1 MSAVYLTVEGSTPDA
16 SDATF
21 ATGACQ
27 HGSGVGVEFESAD
40 AMVQHLRRLPG
51 PFVTFDGTRYGWRV
65 LAKSVTQAEDAA
77 WCKCQ
82 AVHHGH
88 KDFGLAF
95 ALEFGY
101 ETDLCSL
108 CDAAPAPPTQLAML
122 AAVHAK
128 SVAKGH
134 LYRKP
139 VSGTACAQVWML
151 PLVSGVRSS
160 QCAVA
165 TYEQFPADQSWMATP
180 PDLRL
185 MWAWTTV

>member
-108 CDAAPAPPTQLAML
+108 CDAAPRPPHSIGHARSGARQVSGQGPFVPKAGERDGVCAGVDVATCKWGPKQPVRRGDVRAVSGRPIVDGHPPPT
-122 AAVHAK
+122 
-128 SVAKGH
+128 
-134 LYRKP
+134 
-139 VSGTACAQVWML
+139 CA
-151 PLVSGVRSS
+151 
-160 QCAVA
+160 
-165 TYEQFPADQSWMATP
+165 
-180 PDLRL
+180 
-185 MWAWTTV
+185 